1 MPGSTALLVRFS
13 GDLTTKS
20 RGTRVHFV
28 RRLARNIRDALN
40 REEISGQVERRWS
53 RLLVYSDDPRA
64 LELLSRIFGV
74 QSVSR
79 STVRAWQTLDDI
91 VAAGDEL
98 FGDAVSGKRF
108 AVRARRSGDRRNM
121 PFNSLTVER
130 MLGRELLRRAA
141 AVDLDEPEIT
151 AHVEIHPQNAFFFSS
166 VLPGPGGL
174 PLGVEGRA
182 LALISGGFDSAIA
195 AWQMMKRGVDLDF
208 LFFNL
213 GGNAH
218 AQGVLRVSKLLS
230 DNWIFGGR
238 PTLHSIDLR
247 PLVDALQRATNPR
260 YWQVL
265 LKRQMLRI
273 AELVAVEFD
282 LPALVT
288 GEAMGQV
295 SSQTLPNLAVI
306 DSATRMMVM
315 RPLIAF
321 NKDAIVQ
328 MARRIGT
335 YDISAQVAEFCAM
348 LAKNPATAATLSAVE
363 AEERKLPDDLAEKAL
378 ASRSEMEL
386 RQLELSDLADKDLEI
401 DHVPAGARLVDLRS
415 KAAYDAW
422 HPAGAEWM
430 DYFSAIRDLSRFAA
444 DADWVAV
451 CEIGLKSADLVERL
465 AAAGVSAHHVRGGIK
480 TLLRQRT
487 ETDPLLESLL
497 APAVRGT

>member
-1 MPGSTALLVRFS
+1 MPGSISLLVRFS

-40 REEISGQVERRWS
+40 REAIAGRVERRWS
-53 RLLVYSDDPRA
+53 RLFVHSEDPRA
-64 LELLSRIFGV
+64 PETVSRVFGV

-79 STVRAWQTLDDI
+79 ATTRRWSSLEDI
-91 VAAGDEL
+91 VAAGVEI
-98 FGDAVSGKRF
+98 FGTAVADTRF

-121 PFNSLTVER
+121 PFKSIDVER
-130 MLGRELLRRAA
+130 ALGTELLHRARK
-141 AVDLDEPEIT
+141 VDLDHPEVT
-151 AHVEIHPQNAFFFSS
+151 AHVEIHPEQAFFFDT

-182 LALISGGFDSAIA
+182 LALISGGFDSAVA

-213 GGNAH
+213 GGAAH
-218 AQGVLRVSKLLS
+218 AEGVLRVSKLLS

-247 PLVDALQRATNPR
+247 PFVEALQAASNPR
-260 YWQVL
+260 YWQIL
-265 LKRQMLRI
+265 LKRQMMRI
-273 AELVAVEFD
+273 AARVATELD

-306 DSATRMMVM
+306 DAASGMLVM

-321 NKDAIVQ
+321 NKDEIVQ
-328 MARRIGT
+328 LARRIGT

-348 LAKNPATAATLSAVE
+348 LAKNPATSASGEAVE
-363 AEERKLPDDLAEKAL
+363 REEDKLPTGLVNAAL
-378 ASRSEMEL
+378 ASRSAIAL
-386 RQLELSDLADKDLEI
+386 RRFDLSSLGQQELEI
-401 DHVPAGARLVDLRS
+401 DHVPAGAHLVDVRS
-415 KAAYDAW
+415 KTAYDAW
-422 HPAGAEWM
+422 HPSGAEWM
-430 DYFSAIRDLSRFAA
+430 DYFAAIHDVSRF
-444 DADWVAV
+444 DPEVDWVFV
-451 CEIGLKSADLVERL
+451 CEIGLKSAHL
-465 AAAGVSAHHVRGGIK
+465 AEQLASAGLSARHIGGGIR
-480 TLLRQRT
+480 TLLVTQNDQ
-487 ETDPLLESLL
+487 DPLLDALA
-497 APAVRGT
+497 APAVRD

>member
-1 MPGSTALLVRFS
+1 MPGSTALLVRFA

-53 RLLVYSDDPRA
+53 RLVVYSDDPRA
-64 LELLSRIFGV
+64 VELLSRVFGV
-74 QSVSR
+74 QSVSPA
-79 STVRAWQTLDDI
+79 TVRAWEELDDI
-91 VAAGDEL
+91 IAAGTEL
-98 FGDAVSGKRF
+98 FGDAVAGKKF

-121 PFNSLTVER
+121 PFNSLAVER
-130 MLGRELLRRAA
+130 ALGRELLDRAA
-141 AVDLDEPEIT
+141 GVDLEEPELT
-151 AHVEIHPQNAFFFSS
+151 AHVEIHPKKAFFFSS
-166 VLPGPGGL
+166 VSPGPGGL

-182 LALISGGFDSAIA
+182 LALISGGFDSAVA
-195 AWQMMKRGVDLDF
+195 AWQMMRRGVDLDF

-213 GGNAH
+213 GGSAH
-218 AQGVLRVSKLLS
+218 ARGVLRVSKLLS

-247 PLVDALQRATNPR
+247 PYVEALQAATNPR

-265 LKRQMLRI
+265 LKRQMLRV
-273 AELVAVEFD
+273 AQRVAVECD

-295 SSQTLPNLAVI
+295 SSQTLPNLSVI
-306 DSATRMMVM
+306 DSATRMLVM
-315 RPLIAF
+315 RPLIGF
-321 NKDAIVQ
+321 NKDTIVQ

-348 LAKNPATAATLSAVE
+348 LAKNPATAAALSEVE
-363 AEERKLPDDLAEKAL
+363 AEERKLPEQLVEKAL
-378 ASRSEMEL
+378 ASRTAREL

-422 HPAGAEWM
+422 HLAGAEWM
-430 DYFSAIRDLSRFAA
+430 DYFSAIRDLGRFDA

-451 CEIGLKSADLVERL
+451 CEIGLKSADLAERL
-465 AAAGVSAHHVRGGIK
+465 AAAGISAHHVRDGIR
-480 TLLRQRT
+480 TLLKQRT
-487 ETDPLLESLL
+487 ESDPLLESLL
-497 APAVRGT
+497 APAVRES